1 MSLRPPPSH
10 VGTVVR
16 GAATVLIVI
25 HIMMSAWLV
34 VQFDGRYTEGRP
46 SPTNIKA
53 IVAVDDERTLID
65 VKMENSTSFVLYML
79 TRDYEEPPSNE
90 TPSDPSEP
98 SPSNA
103 EEEPEEPEERLS
115 QARLFTK
122 ACLALMVLTELAML
136 FGLRLRST
144 LRGVSWTAVLLCF
157 LVVLPGAYLTDLA
170 GPDDGEDSADDNQN
184 SNNDLANE
192 TFVAQTEEG
201 SMVHGTSDIKLSLAP
216 LGVHIDMMFNGY
228 DLGLV
233 EKANQSAVRAEA
245 PEPGSEDASSWVQFE
260 SRLTA
265 KAGKNIQSLFIL
277 PVLWLVFPAMSLKK
291 EDPSAEVAGDE
302 EA

>member
-1 MSLRPPPSH
+1 M
-10 VGTVVR
+10 
-16 GAATVLIVI
+16 I
-25 HIMMSAWLV
+25 
-34 VQFDGRYTEGRP
+34 
-46 SPTNIKA
+46 
-53 IVAVDDERTLID
+53 
-65 VKMENSTSFVLYML
+65 
-79 TRDYEEPPSNE
+79 
-90 TPSDPSEP
+90 
-98 SPSNA
+98 
-103 EEEPEEPEERLS
+103 
-115 QARLFTK
+115 
-122 ACLALMVLTELAML
+122 LAELAML
-136 FGLRLRST
+136 LGLRFRGT

-157 LVVLPGAYLTDLA
+157 LVVLPGAYLSDLT
-170 GPDDGEDSADDNQN
+170 GGDGSEDSNERKST

-245 PEPGSEDASSWVQFE
+245 PEPDSKDASSWVQFE

-291 EDPSAEVAGDE
+291 EASIAEVEGDE

>member
-1 MSLRPPPSH
+1 MSLRPSPSLAGS
-10 VGTVVR
+10 VIR

-53 IVAVDDERTLID
+53 LVAVDDEQTLID
-65 VKMENSTSFVLYML
+65 VKMENSTSFVMYML

-90 TPSDPSEP
+90 TSTDQPDSSSSTDSGE
-98 SPSNA
+98 S
-103 EEEPEEPEERLS
+103 EERLS

-122 ACLALMVLTELAML
+122 ACLMLMILAELAML
-136 FGLRLRST
+136 LGLRFRGT
-144 LRGVSWTAVLLCF
+144 LRGVSWAAVLLCF
-157 LVVLPGAYLTDLA
+157 LVVLPGAYLSDLT
-170 GPDDGEDSADDNQN
+170 GGVGSEDSDERKNT

-245 PEPGSEDASSWVQFE
+245 PEPDSKDASSWVQFE

-265 KAGKNIQSLFIL
+265 KAGKNIHSLFIL

-291 EDPSAEVAGDE
+291 EDSSSEVAGDE

>member
-1 MSLRPPPSH
+1 MSLRPSPSPA
-10 VGTVVR
+10 GTVIR

-90 TPSDPSEP
+90 TSTDQPDSSSSTDSGE
-98 SPSNA
+98 S
-103 EEEPEEPEERLS
+103 EERLS

-122 ACLALMVLTELAML
+122 ACLVVMILAELAML
-136 FGLRLRST
+136 LGLRFRGT

-157 LVVLPGAYLTDLA
+157 LVILPGAYLSDLT
-170 GPDDGEDSADDNQN
+170 GGDGSEDSNERKN
-184 SNNDLANE
+184 TSNNDLANE

-201 SMVHGTSDIKLSLAP
+201 SMVHGTSEIKLSLAP

-245 PEPGSEDASSWVQFE
+245 PEPDSKDASSWVQFE

-265 KAGKNIQSLFIL
+265 KA
-277 PVLWLVFPAMSLKK
+277 
-291 EDPSAEVAGDE
+291 
-302 EA
+302 

>member
-1 MSLRPPPSH
+1 MSLRPSPSPT
-10 VGTVVR
+10 GTVIR

-53 IVAVDDERTLID
+53 LVAVDDERTLID

-90 TPSDPSEP
+90 TPTDQPDSSSSTDSGE
-98 SPSNA
+98 S
-103 EEEPEEPEERLS
+103 EERLS

-122 ACLALMVLTELAML
+122 ACLVVMILTELAML
-136 FGLRLRST
+136 LGLRFRGT

-157 LVVLPGAYLTDLA
+157 LVVLPGAYLSDLT
-170 GPDDGEDSADDNQN
+170 GGDGSEDSGERKST

-245 PEPGSEDASSWVQFE
+245 PEPDSKDASSWVQFE

-291 EDPSAEVAGDE
+291 EASSAEVEGDE

>member
-1 MSLRPPPSH
+1 MSLRPSPSPA
-10 VGTVVR
+10 GTVIR

-53 IVAVDDERTLID
+53 LVAVDDERTLID

-90 TPSDPSEP
+90 TPTDQPDSSSSTDSGE
-98 SPSNA
+98 S
-103 EEEPEEPEERLS
+103 EERLS

-122 ACLALMVLTELAML
+122 ACLVVMILTELAML
-136 FGLRLRST
+136 LGLRFRGT

-157 LVVLPGAYLTDLA
+157 LVVLPGAYLSDLT
-170 GPDDGEDSADDNQN
+170 GGDGSEDSDERKNT

-245 PEPGSEDASSWVQFE
+245 PEPDSKDASSWVQFE

-291 EDPSAEVAGDE
+291 EASIAEVEGDE

>member
-1 MSLRPPPSH
+1 MSLRPSPSPA
-10 VGTVVR
+10 GTVIR

-53 IVAVDDERTLID
+53 LVAVDDERTLID

-90 TPSDPSEP
+90 TPTDQPDSSSSTDSGE
-98 SPSNA
+98 S
-103 EEEPEEPEERLS
+103 EERLS

-122 ACLALMVLTELAML
+122 ACLVVMILTELAML
-136 FGLRLRST
+136 LGLRFRGT

-157 LVVLPGAYLTDLA
+157 LVVLPGAYLSDLT
-170 GPDDGEDSADDNQN
+170 GGDGSEDSDERKST

-228 DLGLV
+228 DLCLV

-245 PEPGSEDASSWVQFE
+245 PEPDSKDASSWVQFE

-291 EDPSAEVAGDE
+291 EASIAEVEGDE

>member
-1 MSLRPPPSH
+1 MSLRPSPSLAGS
-10 VGTVVR
+10 VIR

-53 IVAVDDERTLID
+53 LVAVDDEQTLID
-65 VKMENSTSFVLYML
+65 VKMENSTSFVMYML

-90 TPSDPSEP
+90 TSTDQPDSSSSTDSGE
-98 SPSNA
+98 S
-103 EEEPEEPEERLS
+103 EERLS

-122 ACLALMVLTELAML
+122 ACLMLMILAELAML
-136 FGLRLRST
+136 LGLRFRGT
-144 LRGVSWTAVLLCF
+144 LRGVSWAAVLLCF
-157 LVVLPGAYLTDLA
+157 LVVLPGAYLSDLT
-170 GPDDGEDSADDNQN
+170 GGVGSEDSDERKNT

-233 EKANQSAVRAEA
+233 EKSNQSAVRAEA
-245 PEPGSEDASSWVQFE
+245 PEPDSKDASSWVQFE

-291 EDPSAEVAGDE
+291 EDSSSDVAGDE

>member
-1 MSLRPPPSH
+1 MSLRPSPSPA
-10 VGTVVR
+10 GTVIR

-53 IVAVDDERTLID
+53 LVAVDDERTLID

-90 TPSDPSEP
+90 TPTDQPDSSSSTDSGE
-98 SPSNA
+98 S
-103 EEEPEEPEERLS
+103 EERLS

-122 ACLALMVLTELAML
+122 ACLVVMILTELAML
-136 FGLRLRST
+136 LGLRFRGT

-157 LVVLPGAYLTDLA
+157 LVVLPGAYLSDLT
-170 GPDDGEDSADDNQN
+170 GGDGSEDSDERKST

-245 PEPGSEDASSWVQFE
+245 PEPDSKDASSWVQFE

-291 EDPSAEVAGDE
+291 EASIAEVEGDE

>member
-1 MSLRPPPSH
+1 MSLRPSPSPA
-10 VGTVVR
+10 GTVIR

-53 IVAVDDERTLID
+53 LVAVDDERTLID

-90 TPSDPSEP
+90 TPTDQPDSSSSTDSGE
-98 SPSNA
+98 S
-103 EEEPEEPEERLS
+103 EERLS

-122 ACLALMVLTELAML
+122 ACLVVMILAELAML
-136 FGLRLRST
+136 LGLRFRGT

-157 LVVLPGAYLTDLA
+157 LVVLPGAYLSDLT
-170 GPDDGEDSADDNQN
+170 GGDGSEDSDERKNT

-245 PEPGSEDASSWVQFE
+245 PEPDSKDASSWVQFE

-291 EDPSAEVAGDE
+291 EASIAEVEGDE

>member
-1 MSLRPPPSH
+1 MSLRPSPSPA
-10 VGTVVR
+10 GTVIR

-53 IVAVDDERTLID
+53 LVAVDDERTLID

-90 TPSDPSEP
+90 TPTDQPDSSSSTDSGE
-98 SPSNA
+98 S
-103 EEEPEEPEERLS
+103 EERLS

-122 ACLALMVLTELAML
+122 ACLVVMILAELAML
-136 FGLRLRST
+136 LGLRFRGT

-157 LVVLPGAYLTDLA
+157 LVVLPGAYLSDLT
-170 GPDDGEDSADDNQN
+170 GGDGSEDSDERKST

-245 PEPGSEDASSWVQFE
+245 PEPDSKDASSWVQFE

-291 EDPSAEVAGDE
+291 EASIAEVEGDE

>member
-1 MSLRPPPSH
+1 MSLRPSPSPA
-10 VGTVVR
+10 GTVIR

-53 IVAVDDERTLID
+53 LVAVDDERTLID

-90 TPSDPSEP
+90 TPTDQPDSSSSTDSGE
-98 SPSNA
+98 S
-103 EEEPEEPEERLS
+103 EERLS

-122 ACLALMVLTELAML
+122 ACLVVMILAELAML
-136 FGLRLRST
+136 LGLRFRGT

-157 LVVLPGAYLTDLA
+157 LVVLPGAYLSDLT
-170 GPDDGEDSADDNQN
+170 GGDGSEDSNERKN
-184 SNNDLANE
+184 TSNNDLANE

-245 PEPGSEDASSWVQFE
+245 PEPDSKDASSWVQFE

-291 EDPSAEVAGDE
+291 EASSAEVAGDE

>member
-1 MSLRPPPSH
+1 MSLRPSPSPT
-10 VGTVVR
+10 GTVIR

-53 IVAVDDERTLID
+53 LVAVDDERTLID

-90 TPSDPSEP
+90 TPTDQPDSSSSTDSGE
-98 SPSNA
+98 S
-103 EEEPEEPEERLS
+103 EERLS

-122 ACLALMVLTELAML
+122 ACLVVMILTELAML
-136 FGLRLRST
+136 LGLRFRGT

-157 LVVLPGAYLTDLA
+157 LVVLPGAYLSDLT
-170 GPDDGEDSADDNQN
+170 GGDGSEDSDERKST

-245 PEPGSEDASSWVQFE
+245 PEPDSKDASSWVQFE

-291 EDPSAEVAGDE
+291 EASSAEVEGDE

>member
-1 MSLRPPPSH
+1 MSLRPSPSPT
-10 VGTVVR
+10 GTVIR

-53 IVAVDDERTLID
+53 LVAVDDERTLID

-90 TPSDPSEP
+90 TPTDQPDSSSSTDSGE
-98 SPSNA
+98 S
-103 EEEPEEPEERLS
+103 EERLS

-122 ACLALMVLTELAML
+122 ACLVVMILAELAML
-136 FGLRLRST
+136 LGLRFRGT

-157 LVVLPGAYLTDLA
+157 LVVLPGAYLSDLT
-170 GPDDGEDSADDNQN
+170 GGDGSEDSDERKST

-245 PEPGSEDASSWVQFE
+245 PEPDSKDASSWVQFE

-291 EDPSAEVAGDE
+291 EASSAEVEGDE

>member
-1 MSLRPPPSH
+1 MSLRPSPSPA
-10 VGTVVR
+10 GTVIR

-53 IVAVDDERTLID
+53 LVAVDDERTLID

-90 TPSDPSEP
+90 TPTDQPDSSSSTDSGE
-98 SPSNA
+98 S
-103 EEEPEEPEERLS
+103 EERLS

-122 ACLALMVLTELAML
+122 ACLVVMILTELAML
-136 FGLRLRST
+136 LGLRFRGT

-157 LVVLPGAYLTDLA
+157 LVVLPGAYLSDLT
-170 GPDDGEDSADDNQN
+170 GGDESEDSNERKST

-245 PEPGSEDASSWVQFE
+245 PEPDSKDASSWVQFE

-291 EDPSAEVAGDE
+291 EASIAEVEGDE

>member
-1 MSLRPPPSH
+1 MSLRPSPSLAGS
-10 VGTVVR
+10 VIR

-53 IVAVDDERTLID
+53 LVAVDDEQTLID
-65 VKMENSTSFVLYML
+65 VKMENSTSFVMYML

-90 TPSDPSEP
+90 TSTDQPDSSSSTDSGE
-98 SPSNA
+98 S
-103 EEEPEEPEERLS
+103 EERLS

-122 ACLALMVLTELAML
+122 ACLMLMILAELAML
-136 FGLRLRST
+136 LGLRFRGT
-144 LRGVSWTAVLLCF
+144 LRGVSWAAVLLCF
-157 LVVLPGAYLTDLA
+157 LVVLPGAYLSDLT
-170 GPDDGEDSADDNQN
+170 GGVGSEDSDERKNT

-245 PEPGSEDASSWVQFE
+245 PEPDSKDASSWVQFE

-291 EDPSAEVAGDE
+291 EDSSSEVAGDE

>member
-1 MSLRPPPSH
+1 MSLRPSPSLAGS
-10 VGTVVR
+10 VIR

-53 IVAVDDERTLID
+53 LVAVDDEQTLID
-65 VKMENSTSFVLYML
+65 VKMENSTSFVMYML

-90 TPSDPSEP
+90 TSTDQPDSSSSTDSGE
-98 SPSNA
+98 S
-103 EEEPEEPEERLS
+103 EERLS

-122 ACLALMVLTELAML
+122 ACLMLMILAELAML
-136 FGLRLRST
+136 LGLRFRGT
-144 LRGVSWTAVLLCF
+144 LRGVSWAAVLLCF
-157 LVVLPGAYLTDLA
+157 LVVLPGAYLSDLT
-170 GPDDGEDSADDNQN
+170 GGVGSEDSDERKNT

-233 EKANQSAVRAEA
+233 EKSNQSAVRAEA
-245 PEPGSEDASSWVQFE
+245 PEPDSKDASSWVQFE

-291 EDPSAEVAGDE
+291 EDSSSEVAGDE